1 ISGGAGIGRLAESAS
16 ENQIGSRKVMV
27 PLSTKTEAMR
37 LVDNYMKLVS
47 SNNSKLKLS
56 KPFVKRLIYIPC
68 RSGSNGPVLPEM
80 FGKLVPAVM
89 QDPCMANTIVIE

>member
-1 ISGGAGIGRLAESAS
+1 MKATAFDLQRTYRDEWQLIATLTTDSV
-16 ENQIGSRKVMV
+16 Q
-27 PLSTKTEAMR
+27 EAMR
-37 LVDNYMKLVS
+37 LVDNYMRLVS